1 MPQIGV
7 ASAPSEGHDRA
18 LINYIGRLG
27 IIYRPF
33 VTLHSFQLEFG
44 LLVTK
49 SSIIFT
55 PFTPFIFIF
64 LQARSI
70 LQSFLEDSG
79 QTMSTLKSFDLV
91 GLGAILCALNSTEIM
106 SIRTAEFRYSI

>member
-1 MPQIGV
+1 MLLLKATTELLLV
-7 ASAPSEGHDRA
+7 MLE
-18 LINYIGRLG
+18 RLR
-27 IIYRPF
+27 IIYGPF
-33 VTLHSFQLEFG
+33 ITLYRFQYEFG
-44 LLVTK
+44 LLVEK
-49 SSIIFT
+49 SSIISTAFT
-55 PFTPFIFIF
+55 PNIFLF

-106 SIRTAEFRYSI
+106 SIRTAEFRYCI